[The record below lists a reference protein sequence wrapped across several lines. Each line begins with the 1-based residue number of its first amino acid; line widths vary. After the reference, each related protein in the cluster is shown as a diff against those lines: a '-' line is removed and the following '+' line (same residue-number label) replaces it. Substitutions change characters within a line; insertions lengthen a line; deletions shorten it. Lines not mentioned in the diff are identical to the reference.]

1 MNGILKRKLLYVKV
15 RFISPLNVSSG
26 ENEWTD
32 SDVLRDYEGNPFVA
46 GSSLAGAMRAYI
58 EKKKTESCLMG
69 FSKPAG
75 RQNISDSGKMSSLFI
90 SDLNFDGGLVYGV
103 RDNVALSDAKT
114 ALSQSKFDMEILE
127 AGAKGHF
134 YLELVTREEDRATG
148 REEEMEQELARIF
161 QGIQAGEIRIG
172 SKKTRGFGQ
181 FKIESIGE
189 KNYTKDNYLE
199 YADAYDEARW
209 ENCEN
214 VLKEWLD
221 QSGWIPKM
229 VQIEVPLQLKGGI
242 SIRQYAARKG
252 EPDFTQLT
260 DHGIPVV
267 PGTSFAGAIRHR
279 IKTILQELKNTGA
292 TLPKEYSEIIDIA
305 FGYVDKKR
313 ACSSNIIIN
322 ESEIKNA
329 KQLTM
334 MRTGVSRL
342 ESAVKDGA
350 LYKEKTYVDGKL
362 SLKARVK
369 KGKCPEDEKW
379 IIGVLLLALKDLQN
393 GFLAVG
399 GQTAIG
405 RGLFSADG
413 PIRIDG
419 KEGLEATYIAEA
431 IKNMRMNGGGK

>member
-1 MNGILKRKLLYVKV
+1 MNGILKRTVLYVKV

-32 SDVLRDYEGNPFVA
+32 SDVLRDHEGNPFVT

-58 EKKKTESCLMG
+58 EKEKTEQCLMG

-75 RQNISDSGKMSSLFI
+75 RQNASDSGKMSSLFI
-90 SDLNFDGGLVYGV
+90 SDLNFDKGVTYGV

-114 ALSQSKFDMEILE
+114 AISQSKFDMEILE

-134 YLELVTREEDRATG
+134 YLELVIRAEDRATG
-148 REEEMEQELARIF
+148 REKEMEQELAKIL

-199 YADAYDEARW
+199 YADAYDEIRW
-209 ENCEN
+209 RNCEN
-214 VLKEWLD
+214 VLKKWLD
-221 QSGWIPKM
+221 VNSWIPKM
-229 VQIEVPLQLKGGI
+229 IQIEVPLRLKGGI

-267 PGTSFAGAIRHR
+267 PGSSFTGAIRHR
-279 IKTILQELKNTGA
+279 IKTILQELEKTGVI
-292 TLPKEYSEIIDIA
+292 LPKEHTEIIDIA
-305 FGYVDKKR
+305 FGYVDKKS

-329 KQLTM
+329 KELTM

-350 LYKEKTYVDGKL
+350 LYKEKTYVDGTL
-362 SLKARVK
+362 SLKAAVK
-369 KGKCPEDEKW
+369 KGKYPEDEKW

-419 KEGLEATYIAEA
+419 KEGLEDTYIAET
-431 IKNMRMNGGGK
+431 IKNMGMNGGGK

>member
-1 MNGILKRKLLYVKV
+1 MKSIHDCYTLNNGVQIPCVAFGTYKAAADESTKV
-15 RFISPLNVSSG
+15 IRLAIEAGYRYFDTASFYGTEKYLGEAIRESGIPRSEFFITSKV
-26 ENEWTD
+26 W
-32 SDVLRDYEGNPFVA
+32 
-46 GSSLAGAMRAYI
+46 
-58 EKKKTESCLMG
+58 KTEMG
-69 FSKPAG
+69 YEETKEAFA
-75 RQNISDSGKMSSLFI
+75 RTL
-90 SDLNFDGGLVYGV
+90 
-103 RDNVALSDAKT
+103 DNLGTD
-114 ALSQSKFDMEILE
+114 
-127 AGAKGHF
+127 
-134 YLELVTREEDRATG
+134 Y
-148 REEEMEQELARIF
+148 
-161 QGIQAGEIRIG
+161 
-172 SKKTRGFGQ
+172 
-181 FKIESIGE
+181 
-189 KNYTKDNYLE
+189 
-199 YADAYDEARW
+199 
-209 ENCEN
+209 
-214 VLKEWLD
+214 LD
-221 QSGWIPKM
+221 QYLIHW
-229 VQIEVPLQLKGGI
+229 PLQLKGGI

-419 KEGLEATYIAEA
+419 KEGLEDTYIAEA